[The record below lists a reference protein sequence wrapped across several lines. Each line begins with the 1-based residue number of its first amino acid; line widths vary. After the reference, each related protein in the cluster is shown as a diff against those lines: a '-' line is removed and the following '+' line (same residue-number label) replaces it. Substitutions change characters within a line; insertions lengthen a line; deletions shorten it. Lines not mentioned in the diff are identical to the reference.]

1 MIEFFLMKHNLWLRL
16 QCRNN
21 SCLERERMTIALKYI
36 FRDDSL
42 DDVVDNKSYK
52 VTIHLPENTYSI
64 YRVKFTEL
72 WLWHLELDLPVTNSA
87 YRVIYDGY
95 TTKN

>member
-1 MIEFFLMKHNLWLRL
+1 
-16 QCRNN
+16 
-21 SCLERERMTIALKYI
+21 MTIALKYI

-72 WLWHLELDLPVTNSA
+72 
-87 YRVIYDGY
+87 
-95 TTKN
+95 